1 MSVTVVV
8 CVLGWIA
15 GWFALGRVRTVD
27 TLRRDGDGHAPRTGL
42 SGVHVIIPA
51 RDEAHQIGRL
61 LDELCDPD
69 DPSPR
74 PQQIVVVDDHSTDG
88 TASVATAH
96 DGVQVVESPALPEGW
111 TGKSWACA
119 TGVQHVVAQGAGPDD
134 VLVFLDADVRIGRA
148 ALAAIVT
155 RRDERGG
162 LVSVQPFHETRRPYE
177 QLSSLFNVVAVMGT
191 AMGGRRTDP
200 TGAFGPVLVTS
211 RSDYEQAGGH
221 GAVAA
226 EVVEDLALARRYRA
240 VGLGVA
246 AFAGGASV
254 RFRMYP
260 AGIAQLAEG
269 WTKNFATGAGATPL
283 PRLAAIVLWITALG
297 SAAITMLDGL
307 IGSASLT
314 TGVVLYAAFVLQL
327 ILMFG
332 QVGRFGVTTAVLYPV
347 PLLFFL
353 AVFVHSL
360 WRTHVRHSVTWR
372 GRAISTAARRS

>member
-1 MSVTVVV
+1 VSVTVVL

-15 GWFALGRVRTVD
+15 GWFALGRIRTVD
-27 TLRRDGDGHAPRTGL
+27 SLRTDEAGREARTGL
-42 SGVHVIIPA
+42 RGVHVVVPA

-69 DPSPR
+69 DPTSLPER
-74 PQQIVVVDDHSTDG
+74 IVVVDDHSTDG
-88 TASVATAH
+88 TAEVAAAH
-96 DGVQVVESPALPEGW
+96 DGVQVVQSPSLPEGW

-148 ALAAIVT
+148 ALAAIVA

-177 QLSSLFNVVAVMGT
+177 QLSSLFNVVAMMGT
-191 AMGGRRTDP
+191 AVGGRRTDP

-211 RSDYEQAGGH
+211 RSDYELAGGH
-221 GAVAA
+221 GAVAT
-226 EVVEDLALARRYRA
+226 EVVEDLAMARRYRE

-260 AGIAQLAEG
+260 GGLGQLAEG

-283 PRLAAIVLWITALG
+283 PRLASIVLWITALG
-297 SAAITMLDGL
+297 SAAIALLDGL
-307 IGSASLT
+307 VGAAALS
-314 TGVVLYAAFVLQL
+314 TGVVLYAAFALQL
-327 ILMFG
+327 IVMFG